1 MQPFRL
7 LPLFKERPWGVRT
20 LAPWFP
26 AEHPAVSIG
35 EAWFTVN
42 ENAVVGGSTFG
53 DAIAADPEA
62 LLGRDARGGICPLL
76 VKMLFTS
83 ERLSVQVHP
92 DDEYAGQH
100 HASLG
105 KTEAWH
111 IVGATKK
118 AELGVGFRRPLERA
132 EAVAAARSGAIEDL
146 LDWRPTTV
154 GDTWLIPAGTVHA
167 IGAGVTAVEV
177 QENSDIT
184 YRLYDYGRPRELH
197 LDHGFTVADLKPYGV
212 NNAIVPIAPDR
223 DRLTRCRYFTLER
236 WRIRDALDFTPP
248 AASYHLIIVL
258 DGAGTLAE
266 QSTERGHVWFVPA
279 ASDAFQLTLP
289 GGTVLV
295 AYTSSHDTTAFT
307 TS

>member
-42 ENAVVGGSTFG
+42 ENGVVGGSTFG
-53 DAIAADPEA
+53 DAIAADPDA

-118 AELGVGFRRPLERA
+118 AELGV
-132 EAVAAARSGAIEDL
+132 
-146 LDWRPTTV
+146 
-154 GDTWLIPAGTVHA
+154 
-167 IGAGVTAVEV
+167 
-177 QENSDIT
+177 
-184 YRLYDYGRPRELH
+184 
-197 LDHGFTVADLKPYGV
+197 
-212 NNAIVPIAPDR
+212 
-223 DRLTRCRYFTLER
+223 
-236 WRIRDALDFTPP
+236 
-248 AASYHLIIVL
+248 
-258 DGAGTLAE
+258 
-266 QSTERGHVWFVPA
+266 
-279 ASDAFQLTLP
+279 
-289 GGTVLV
+289 
-295 AYTSSHDTTAFT
+295 
-307 TS
+307 